1 MTSSFRP
8 NSAATGQAPIR
19 VAILSKRYMPLDEQ
33 LTRVL
38 ETQLAAYGFQVFTD
52 RHLSIGVEWARQLE
66 QQLRSVDAV
75 IPLISPGSAH
85 SEMLAYEVEL
95 AHEASQKSN
104 GRPKVFPVRVNF
116 IGPFPELLARILEP
130 IPAKNW

>member
-1 MTSSFRP
+1 MTL
-8 NSAATGQAPIR
+8 SASQGGSVTGQAPIR
-19 VAILSKRYMPLDEQ
+19 VAILSKRFMPFDEQ

-52 RHLSIGVEWARQLE
+52 KHLSIGVEWARELE
-66 QQLRSVDAV
+66 RQLRSADAV

-95 AHEASQKSN
+95 AHEAAQKFG
-104 GRPKVFPVRVNF
+104 GRPRIIPIRVN
-116 IGPFPELLARILEP
+116 
-130 IPAKNW
+130 